1 MMTAMAK
8 MKKQDGSVVDKLL
21 KKLFSFNP
29 SFANFKA
36 NKRLALI
43 VLIIGLVL
51 IVLVKKDLLIA
62 ATVNSTPITTL
73 ELFSEMNKQYRDQT
87 LTQMINEKIILGEIR
102 KNNIVVTEEEID
114 GKIAELEQSVGG
126 PQVLDSLLA
135 QQNQSRGILRKQLK
149 VQLGIERLYA
159 NEATVS
165 AQEVDAFIAENKALL
180 ESSDSAKQREEAENI
195 LKQQKVSQI
204 FAQKF
209 QELKQNANIQIF

>member
-8 MKKQDGSVVDKLL
+8 TKREETAIDKLL

-29 SFANFKA
+29 SVINFRA

-43 VLIIGLVL
+43 ALIVGLVL
-51 IVLVKKDLLIA
+51 VVLVKKDLLIA

-195 LKQQKVSQI
+195 LKQQKTSQI

>member
-8 MKKQDGSVVDKLL
+8 TKREETAIDKLL

-29 SFANFKA
+29 SFTNFRA

-43 VLIIGLVL
+43 ALIVGLVL
-51 IVLVKKDLLIA
+51 VVLVKKDLLIA

-114 GKIAELEQSVGG
+114 GKMAELEQSVGG

-180 ESSDSAKQREEAENI
+180 ESSDSAKQKEEAENI

>member
-8 MKKQDGSVVDKLL
+8 TKREETAIDKLL

-29 SFANFKA
+29 SFTNFRA

-43 VLIIGLVL
+43 VLIVGLVL

-165 AQEVDAFIAENKALL
+165 AEEVDQFIAENKALL
-180 ESSDSAKQREEAENI
+180 ESSDSAKQKEEAENI

-209 QELKQNANIQIF
+209 QQLKQNANIQIF